1 MMLNKQD
8 WQRCKLN
15 WDVDTLCVVNNKD
28 HIDGHEQG
36 GIYVVLV
43 MKNQDDNLN
52 NDKGMQ

>member
-1 MMLNKQD
+1 M
-8 WQRCKLN
+8 
-15 WDVDTLCVVNNKD
+15 TLDIFYKFP
-28 HIDGHEQG
+28 GHFLGKEMRILTWCEQG